1 MEQVEAKT
9 NSSIEKI
16 VQLIFNCCYS
26 NAVMEELPDTEMKKL
41 ADELRLYF
49 ESDYCAIGK
58 FDGNFVEDRIISYK
72 NESKVQE
79 RSLKDVIRVSINNKE
94 NFVCQAITS
103 SDDVLYIENEEL
115 KKDPQYKTYE
125 NTILKGPL
133 NNTTIIPI
141 RNEQKEVQGYVQL
154 INSKRKINLD
164 DIKPFYD
171 HILKLI
177 IIIKRT
183 DVVKDTISFKK
194 DYEFI
199 TDLQS
204 KISNVDELLKNIME
218 YFSRE
223 FSAGIIS
230 YRIPLLVGLER
241 KPLFFLRECYISE
254 KVSNYY
260 SKEEFFKERLVI
272 DEKRMSSYDKLKCK
286 DINSIIINKTQ
297 DPDYYQRFSDEKICF
312 HKDNIIIPIVRDYSG
327 KNECSNPFNKD
338 PNHTC
343 ENGNNCPFRFI
354 KYFGVFR
361 LRIFK
366 NPDTNNHNTHDTED
380 ATDWFSEETK
390 NRLIYLAKHI
400 SILFNSVVYKDEND
414 SLNIF
419 QEELK
424 NTSFTKI
431 KEFDEQC
438 IKIVRKALHAK
449 SCAIY
454 RFNYSK
460 NKLTLSAST
469 LRDVNSIYLNEDF
482 NDTIEYYRDIFH
494 IESDNNL
501 DEKLFKGKEPIY
513 YISHINNS
521 YNSIMIVPMIRKNK
535 SQSGVMLLAGKTI
548 YSQKT
553 ILSKTYWEHDKKH
566 IEFIVNTLS
575 RIEESD
581 SERLTFL
588 SQLSHELLRPVTEMV
603 YRNGYTIVTANR
615 NIEAYSRRSFL
626 KELQKNVDLCMMFKY
641 IIDDAEYIYSLS
653 KGDVQYNLEMDDLK
667 GVILYSIRLFEE
679 EASES
684 KGLTFKTYLKNMPEK
699 IYFDKSRMTQVVI
712 NLLKNAIQYSN
723 YYEEISI
730 SYIFDEENN
739 CHEIDF
745 SDNGIAVKPED
756 KERIFELFTRSLNAI
771 EKRPNG
777 SGIGLYI
784 IKQIMKAHG
793 GDCFV
798 KKLSFPTIF
807 TIQIPNKQ

>member
-26 NAVMEELPDTEMKKL
+26 NAVMEELPDIEMKKL

-94 NFVCQAITS
+94 NFVCQAIAS
-103 SDDVLYIENEEL
+103 SDDVFYIEKEEL
-115 KKDPQYKTYE
+115 KKAPNYKTYE
-125 NTILKGPL
+125 SSILKGPL
-133 NNTTIIPI
+133 NDTTIIPI
-141 RNEQKEVQGYVQL
+141 RNERKQDQGYIQL
-154 INSKRKINLD
+154 INSKRKITHD
-164 DIKPFYD
+164 DINPFYD
-171 HILKLI
+171 HLLKLI
-177 IIIKRT
+177 IIIKQT
-183 DVVKDTISFKK
+183 DAAKDALSYKK

-204 KISNVDELLKNIME
+204 KISNVDELLKGIMD
-218 YFSRE
+218 YLSRE

-230 YRIPLLVGLER
+230 YRIPLLVGMER

-254 KVSNYY
+254 KVSGYY
-260 SKEEFFKERLVI
+260 SREEFFKDRLVI
-272 DEKRMSSYDKLKCK
+272 DENRMSGYDKLKCK
-286 DINSIIINKTQ
+286 DINAIIIDKAR
-297 DPDYYQRFSDEKICF
+297 DPEYYHNITDEKICF
-312 HKDNIIIPIVRDYSG
+312 HKHTIIIPIVRDYSG
-327 KNECSNPFNKD
+327 KNECTNPEKGRE
-338 PNHTC
+338 HTC
-343 ENGNNCPFRFI
+343 KNGNNCRFRLI

-366 NPDTNNHNTHDTED
+366 NPDTNNTNTIDTED
-380 ATDWFSEETK
+380 ATDWFSKETE
-390 NRLIYLAKHI
+390 NRLINLAKHI
-400 SILFNSVVYKDEND
+400 SILFNSVVDKDEND
-414 SLNIF
+414 SLNKF
-419 QEELK
+419 REELK
-424 NTSFTKI
+424 KTSFTKI
-431 KEFDEQC
+431 KEFDAQC
-438 IKIVRKALHAK
+438 TEIVRKTIHAK
-449 SCAIY
+449 LCAIY
-454 RFNYSK
+454 RFNSSE

-469 LRDVNSIYLNEDF
+469 LSSVNSIYLADYF
-482 NDTIEYYRDIFH
+482 NDTIVLYRNIFH
-494 IESDNNL
+494 IEDDNKL
-501 DEKLFKGKEPIY
+501 EEKLFNGGVPIY
-513 YISHINNS
+513 YISHIDNR
-521 YNSIMIVPMIRKNK
+521 YNSIMIVPMIRKAK
-535 SQSGVMLLAGKTI
+535 SQLGVMLLVGKAI
-548 YSQKT
+548 YPQKT
-553 ILSKTYWEHDKKH
+553 ILSETYWEHDKKH
-566 IEFIVNTLS
+566 IEFIVSTLS

-603 YRNGYTIVTANR
+603 WRNGSSIITANR
-615 NIEAYSRRSFL
+615 NIESYPKRSFL
-626 KELQKNVDLCMMFKY
+626 RDLQKNVDLCMMFKS

-653 KGDVQYNLEMDDLK
+653 KGDVQYDLEMDDLK
-667 GVILYSIRLFEE
+667 SVILYTIRLFEE

-699 IYFDKSRMTQVVI
+699 MCIDKSRMTQVVI

-723 YYEEISI
+723 HYEEISI
-730 SYIFDEENN
+730 SYDFNEEDN

-745 SDNGIAVKPED
+745 CDNGIAVKPED
-756 KERIFELFTRSLNAI
+756 KDKIFELYTRSLNAV

-784 IKQIMKAHG
+784 IKQIMKAHD
-793 GDCFV
+793 GDCIV
-798 KKLSFPTIF
+798 KNLNFPTIF